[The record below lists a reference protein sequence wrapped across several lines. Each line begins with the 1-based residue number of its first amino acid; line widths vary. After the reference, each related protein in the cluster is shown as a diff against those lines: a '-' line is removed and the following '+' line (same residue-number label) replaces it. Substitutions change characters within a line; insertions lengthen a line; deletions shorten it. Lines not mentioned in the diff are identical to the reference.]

1 MDASCSFLK
10 KNGVDKFRFGVILG
24 TGFGTFINSM
34 EDAIV
39 IPYDSIPHFPEV
51 TVEGHVGNLVTGSL
65 HAIPILVMQGRFH
78 STTYCRAINC
88 IPAYKNK

>member
-39 IPYDSIPHFPEV
+39 IPYDSIPHFPRGNSRGACGESGNRFI
-51 TVEGHVGNLVTGSL
+51 TRYTHPGHAGQVSQ
-65 HAIPILVMQGRFH
+65 I
-78 STTYCRAINC
+78 
-88 IPAYKNK
+88 